1 MKISDLITAEILRM
15 LNESKENTAEIQRNE
30 FASNFGC
37 APSQINY
44 VLSSRFTP
52 EHGYIIDS
60 RRGGGGYIRI
70 QRVMMNH
77 SSAIMHII
85 NSIGD
90 SIDSLSTRVLIENC
104 IETGIID
111 KTNAKLM
118 LSAVNNKVMHGVATE
133 SRDILRA
140 RILKEMF
147 LVLLWLRRDDTYA
160 MWKMQKEYSYNLY

>member
-1 MKISDLITAEILRM
+1 MKLSDLITSEIIRM
-15 LNESKENTAEIQRNE
+15 LNESEQQTAEIQRNE
-30 FASNFGC
+30 FASIMGC

-70 QRVMMNH
+70 KRVVMNH
-77 SSAIMHII
+77 SSAIMHLI

-90 SIDSLSTRVLIENC
+90 KIDALSTRVLIENC
-104 IETGIID
+104 VESGLID
-111 KTNAKLM
+111 KKMAKVM
-118 LSAVNNKVMHGVATE
+118 LASVNNNVMHRVIPE

-140 RILKEMF
+140 AILKEMF
-147 LVLLWLRRDDTYA
+147 LVLL
-160 MWKMQKEYSYNLY
+160 